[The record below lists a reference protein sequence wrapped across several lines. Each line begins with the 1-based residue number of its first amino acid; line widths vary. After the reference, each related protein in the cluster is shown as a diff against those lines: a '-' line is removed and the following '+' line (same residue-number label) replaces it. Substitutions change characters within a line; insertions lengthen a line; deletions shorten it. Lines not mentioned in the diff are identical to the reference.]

1 MNPKDNIM
9 YALAMSDLV
18 ISEESSVMTEA
29 LMFLVPSIG
38 VRDWAD
44 VDLPYEYVYRI
55 SKNELEKYVQEILEG
70 KRKDIDLEYWKT
82 KIFKSFGSCSK
93 EIMNLVEYYTQEG
106 EREQF
111 KKERLI
117 PSYMPLCLWS

>member
-1 MNPKDNIM
+1 MRNEHEGKYENVYYMNPKDNIM

-44 VDLPYEYVYRI
+44 VDLPYEYVYRDY
-55 SKNELEKYVQEILEG
+55 EFGRILYPRGG
-70 KRKDIDLEYWKT
+70 KRAI
-82 KIFKSFGSCSK
+82 
-93 EIMNLVEYYTQEG
+93 
-106 EREQF
+106 
-111 KKERLI
+111 
-117 PSYMPLCLWS
+117 